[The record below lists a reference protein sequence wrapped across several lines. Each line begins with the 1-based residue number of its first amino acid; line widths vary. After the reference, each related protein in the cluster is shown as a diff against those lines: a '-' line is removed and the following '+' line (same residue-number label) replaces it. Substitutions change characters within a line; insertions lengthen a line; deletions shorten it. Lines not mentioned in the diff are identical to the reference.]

1 MAACWLGPRGSLLPV
16 LPLKCGWLLPSGS
29 PLGCRKMAFSSW
41 RLWGV
46 LGAEDGCPP
55 SGLLELHDG
64 GHPAFRSANSESHM
78 HQEACGSGWQAVRR
92 VGCSGV
98 RLRPPRG
105 SGWRLAMAWCP
116 AVPRSTEG
124 ILGQRHQQE
133 ALPVSET
140 KAWRVLPASLPAVW
154 VWEKHQHTRA
164 RRQSCCENW
173 SFGCRR
179 PCAGSDV

>member
-1 MAACWLGPRGSLLPV
+1 MARRLA
-16 LPLKCGWLLPSGS
+16 S
-29 PLGCRKMAFSSW
+29 PFRFSFGCRKMAFSSW